1 MLTTTPALPK
11 TSARSMLTAIILAA
25 SLVLTAC
32 GIQGEYAHTGDS
44 QLREQ
49 LPAAG
54 DLNDPRSFTGV
65 THVDD
70 FEDVVPVVDNPE
82 PQLPVELTDA
92 DGYDVVVEDV
102 SRILALDLYGTY
114 TKTLTGLGLADNIV
128 GRTVSSTEDIMADKP
143 VVTEG
148 GHNINVEA
156 VLELQPSIVIVD
168 HSIGPRDAIDQ
179 IRNAGVT
186 TVVMEPTR
194 TIDSIAEDITTL
206 GGVVG
211 LPDEAEQLAQRS
223 VDELEKDLAAIQELV
238 PEDPMRIAFLYARGT
253 AGVFF
258 IMGEGTGAKD
268 LIEGVGGIDLATEHN
283 LSYVEPANAESLAKI
298 NPELIIMMTK
308 GLESTGG
315 IEGLMERPGIAQT
328 IAGQK
333 QRIVTLPD
341 GQSLAF
347 GPMTGQTLLRLAQA
361 IYDPEQQ

>member
-1 MLTTTPALPK
+1 MLTTTPVLPK

-194 TIDSIAEDITTL
+194 TIDSIAEDITTCL
-206 GGVVG
+206 
-211 LPDEAEQLAQRS
+211 
-223 VDELEKDLAAIQELV
+223 
-238 PEDPMRIAFLYARGT
+238 LYTSPSPR
-253 AGVFF
+253 
-258 IMGEGTGAKD
+258 D
-268 LIEGVGGIDLATEHN
+268 
-283 LSYVEPANAESLAKI
+283 S
-298 NPELIIMMTK
+298 
-308 GLESTGG
+308 
-315 IEGLMERPGIAQT
+315 
-328 IAGQK
+328 
-333 QRIVTLPD
+333 
-341 GQSLAF
+341 
-347 GPMTGQTLLRLAQA
+347 
-361 IYDPEQQ
+361 